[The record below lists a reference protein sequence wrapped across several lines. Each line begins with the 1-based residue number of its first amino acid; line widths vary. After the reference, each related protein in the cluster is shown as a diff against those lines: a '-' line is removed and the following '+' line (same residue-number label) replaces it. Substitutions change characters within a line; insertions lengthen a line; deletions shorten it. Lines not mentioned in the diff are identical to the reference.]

1 MQPLKFVTTGAAR
14 ILDHTSHGQ
23 RIVGSE
29 LRIKPRSCGDQFSHA
44 VEIAKVRHRLPREHR
59 IVGKTP
65 LLSALYLSV
74 PVGTFDERHH
84 QPTVKRLRNLSWR
97 VDPGAGPFMI
107 GLYSKSEA
115 VPSAKRRIAYHRGND
130 INRQFQPVGLLGM
143 DGEIEFVLFSE
154 LRKFK

>member
-74 PVGTFDERHH
+74 PVGTFDETHH
-84 QPTVKRLRNLSWR
+84 QPTVKRLRNLNCP
-97 VDPGAGPFMI
+97 VDHGGGAFLI

-115 VPSAKRRIAYHRGND
+115 APSADRRTRYNAGNH
-130 INRQFQPVGLLGM
+130 IT
-143 DGEIEFVLFSE
+143 
-154 LRKFK
+154 

>member
-29 LRIKPRSCGDQFSHA
+29 LRIKPWSCGDQFSHA

-65 LLSALYLSV
+65 LLSALYLSC
-74 PVGTFDERHH
+74 PVGTLDETEH
-84 QPTVKRLRNLSWR
+84 PATVKRLRNLNR
-97 VDPGAGPFMI
+97 PVDHGRGAFLI
-107 GLYSKSEA
+107 GLYSKAEA
-115 VPSAKRRIAYHRGND
+115 FPSAKRRIA
-130 INRQFQPVGLLGM
+130 
-143 DGEIEFVLFSE
+143 
-154 LRKFK
+154 